1 MKNYLEWLAQDTPT
15 KWWHDSA
22 IPAEIDA
29 AIANGALGVTTNPVL
44 TYKSLQAV
52 PDFWKPEVDRIPGDL
67 APALRAEELLRII
80 ARYAASRLKGIYER
94 TEGRH
99 GYALGQLDPSI
110 CSDSDRMLE
119 QALRYASWGENIAVK
134 VPTVKA
140 ALPVIEE
147 LAAKGIAV
155 CTTLNFSVSQ
165 ALAAGE
171 AYERGAA
178 RARAAGIP
186 VRPCFAVQQGGRLD
200 EYLWEVAQD
209 NRIDVPPEDFQKAG
223 NAVCKKSYRLFRE
236 RASPRRSCPPG
247 CVGSTTSPPWPA
259 PTWCSRCRRGSR
271 GWPSRWTCRRRAD
284 RRGGPGGGHREA
296 AQDPR
301 VREGVRRGRTGP
313 GGLRD
318 LRRHAEDA
326 LPVPLDGLGSARDL
340 RMDGPVRAMVLKQK
354 DLAPLQGGSAD
365 AAATL
370 TQGP

>member
-1 MKNYLEWLAQDTPT
+1 VKNYLEWLAQDTPT
-15 KWWHDSA
+15 RWWHDSA
-22 IPAEIDA
+22 IPSEIDA

-52 PDFWKPEVDRIPGDL
+52 PDFWKPQVDEIPGDL
-67 APALRAEELLRII
+67 APALRAEELLRIV
-80 ARYAASRLKGIYER
+80 ASHAASRLEDIHER

-110 CSDSDRMLE
+110 CSDSGRMLE
-119 QALRYASWGENIAVK
+119 QALRYVAWGENIAVK

-147 LAAKGIAV
+147 LAARGIAV

-209 NRIDVPPEDFQKAG
+209 NGIDVPLEDIQNAG
-223 NAVCKKSYRLFRE
+223 NAVCKKSYRLFLE
-236 RASPRRSCPPG
+236 KGITAKIM
-247 CVGSTTSPPWPA
+247 PA
-259 PTWCSRCRRGSR
+259 GLRGVHHLAALAGGDVVFSLQAR
-271 GWPSRWTCRRRAD
+271 VQRLAIEAD
-284 RRGGPGGGHREA
+284 L
-296 AQDPR
+296 PR
-301 VREGVRRGRTGP
+301 VERIDEEVPPVVIERLRRIPEFVRAYDE
-313 GGLRD
+313 GGLAPKD
-318 LRRHAEDA
+318 FVAFGVMQKTLSQF
-326 LPVPLDGLGSARDL
+326 LWTGWSPLETY
-340 RMDGPVRAMVLKQK
+340 
-354 DLAPLQGGSAD
+354 
-365 AAATL
+365 AT
-370 TQGP
+370 TVASDRWF

>member
-1 MKNYLEWLAQDTPT
+1 VKNYLEWLAQDTPT
-15 KWWHDSA
+15 RWWHDSA

-52 PDFWKPEVDRIPGDL
+52 PDFWQPDVERIPGDL
-67 APALRAEELLRII
+67 APAARAEELLRII
-80 ARYAASRLKGIYER
+80 ASYAASKFRGIYER

-209 NRIDVPPEDFQKAG
+209 NRIDVPLEDIQNAG

-236 RASPRRSCPPG
+236 RGISAKIMPAGLRGVHHLAAMAGADVVFSLQARVQRLAIEADLPHVERIDEEVPAAVVERLRRIPEF
-247 CVGSTTSPPWPA
+247 VKA
-259 PTWCSRCRRGSR
+259 Y
-271 GWPSRWTCRRRAD
+271 D
-284 RRGGPGGGHREA
+284 E
-296 AQDPR
+296 
-301 VREGVRRGRTGP
+301 
-313 GGLRD
+313 GGLA
-318 LRRHAEDA
+318 AEDF
-326 LPVPLDGLGSARDL
+326 VVFGV
-340 RMDGPVRAMVLKQK
+340 MQK
-354 DLAPLQGGSAD
+354 TLSQFLWTGWAPLETYGWTGQSERWF
-365 AAATL
+365 
-370 TQGP
+370 